1 MLYFCENDIG
11 QIISP
16 FLTMEISTVHLA
28 FLKATNFSDS
38 TVAVHLGLFVVSFF
52 LFRLILCPFLWWG
65 IVRVLFFSEER
76 QTVSDCLPVNFRY
89 YWLLIGLT
97 FNLLNGFWG
106 VKIILKVL
114 RKVRGNETMKE
125 GNSLKES

>member
-1 MLYFCENDIG
+1 MMFFCENDIG

-28 FLKATNFSDS
+28 FLKANFSDS
-38 TVAVHLGLFVVSFF
+38 TVGIHLGLFVISFF
-52 LFRLILCPFLWWG
+52 LFRLILCPYLWWG
-65 IVRVLFFSEER
+65 IVRVLFFSEES
-76 QTVSDCLPVNFRY
+76 QTATDCLPLNFQY

-114 RKVRGNETMKE
+114 RKVRGSETMKE